1 MKYPPNPLSRAS
13 VLSQKFVI
21 NYLGPGEGLMSAA
34 KTGGIPQ
41 HSDGLSVLSAKERG
55 LMGASIGKD
64 ECICI
69 RRKQK

>member
-1 MKYPPNPLSRAS
+1 M
-13 VLSQKFVI
+13 I
-21 NYLGPGEGLMSAA
+21 NYLGPDEGLMSAA